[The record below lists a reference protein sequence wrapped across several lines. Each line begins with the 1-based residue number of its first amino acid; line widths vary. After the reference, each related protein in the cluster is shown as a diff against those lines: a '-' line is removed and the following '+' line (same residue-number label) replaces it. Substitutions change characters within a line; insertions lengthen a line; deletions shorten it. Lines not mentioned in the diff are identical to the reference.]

1 MGTPFAH
8 ADAPS
13 TPTATPSPQPQLTA
27 AAKAVADARAQA
39 KATGQPVPV
48 DALTT
53 EASDTVVDPDGKL
66 ATTSYA
72 QPVRVQRGSSWTAI
86 DTTLHANADGTV
98 SPAVTPQSLTLS
110 GGGSGTLATLTT
122 GDGKTLAVG
131 SPFTLPKPT
140 LSGSTATYSGV
151 LGPDVDLQVTAEP
164 DGGWRDVIVVRTAT
178 AAADPA
184 LTKLHFPLTTTGL
197 QTAQDNAGNLSF
209 TDSSGK
215 VRLHAPTAFQWDSTV
230 AAPAPKAATAPAA
243 APARVKAQG
252 TEPLDA
258 TPAAPV
264 SGPDGPGDSAVVSPI
279 TTAAS
284 GDGIDLTPDRSTFGH
299 GTGPWFLDPTI
310 TADSGTQASVQVQ
323 ENFPDTKNYN
333 VLSDLGTGYCGYSD
347 CKGYGRYRA
356 YFQLGINSAIYTT
369 PSGAPAAPTVYS
381 STLYTNVSSQANPK
395 TPTPMGVYSTGTATI
410 DGNTTW
416 NQQPCLSNLSNCGKV
431 ADKTITGIGG
441 LTFDVTSTVQ
451 QLATSHAGTWTF
463 ALIPDDEN
471 NLNYRVHFS
480 NNPHVTTTY
489 DITPSTW
496 SPATSPQPGWAN
508 PPAGLPANYQCNS
521 GVGNPWDYVGWIGA
535 NQNITLSASSW
546 SPAGL
551 GLTTNFHMWD
561 DNNSTWSLNQN
572 SAPGG
577 GWNTGNGALSIT
589 AGSLTDGH
597 QYGWTAQ
604 STDGQLTSPNTPWCY
619 FRVDKTPPTVGLT
632 STDFPPSGTPNPTPK
647 IFAGDP
653 NHPGT
658 FTLTG
663 ADPAPAGGNASGVAC
678 MRWTSI
684 PTDATVTGWHCGD
697 PSGKSEGIVTGTNG
711 TFTYSPGTWG
721 TNTIWFQAQDNAG
734 NYSQV
739 GAYTFYAP
747 WNSNHTP
754 VFGNVTGDNQPDILT
769 ADGSGNLRVMEGN
782 TDPDTVPSAP
792 AAAAPGARDPLYQG
806 TTWANYQITHRA
818 SLSKSAS
825 NDDVLVHN
833 TTTGSDL
840 AKHLYKAKND
850 GNGHFDGLPTDISK
864 PTICFNAASTT
875 SVDCGTLN
883 YNSTDW
889 STTSQILALGTP
901 TGESSAKVT
910 LPDPNNPGQ
919 TITKYVIS
927 QTSLLTVENGA
938 LWLYTPTPGGTL
950 ANARKLSN
958 DNMWNGYDLINPG
971 PAAGNNQ
978 ATLWARNQAT
988 GQIRSY
994 AITGGTTPDY
1004 SLLADPAKGTLIL
1017 DGSGTTAANYP
1028 QIGSSGDL
1036 DGDGLP
1042 DLWTIDT
1049 KGQFAIWK
1057 GTTTSTTPGTNQV
1070 TGFLN
1075 PLAMGYANA
1084 TVQIQSNY
1092 APSPCMDADGG
1103 PAIGNSIDIWSC
1115 WNGINQRFSMAFD
1128 GTLQVGGA
1136 CVTLAGNATGNG
1148 TKVVLATC
1156 VSATTDAATATAQ
1169 QWRYDPT
1176 TGRITSPATASTGV
1190 AARCLEEPGWAT
1202 ANGTLLDV
1210 WDCTGGANQ
1219 SWTLNP
1225 QNSG

>member
-1 MGTPFAH
+1 MSA
-8 ADAPS
+8 
-13 TPTATPSPQPQLTA
+13 QQQ
-27 AAKAVADARAQA
+27 AVAQAVANARTQA
-39 KATGQPVPV
+39 KATGQAVV
-48 DALTT
+48 IDALTT
-53 EASDTVVDPDGKL
+53 ATSETTVGPDGRF
-66 ATTSYA
+66 ATTDYA
-72 QPVRVQRGSSWTAI
+72 QPVRVQRAGSWTAI
-86 DTTLHANADGTV
+86 DTTLHTNPDGTL
-98 SPAVTPQSLTLS
+98 SPAVTPQALTLS
-110 GGGSGTLATLTT
+110 GGGSGALATLATD
-122 GDGKTLAVG
+122 DGHQLSVE
-131 SPFTLPKPT
+131 SPFNLPKPT
-140 LSGSTATYSGV
+140 LNGSTATYAGV

-164 DGGWRDVIVVRTAT
+164 DGGWRDVIEVKTAQ
-178 AAADPA
+178 AAADPVLA
-184 LTKLHFPLTTTGL
+184 KLHFPITTTGL
-197 QTAQDNAGNLSF
+197 TAAQDKSGNISFNDSQGKTRLS
-209 TDSSGK
+209 
-215 VRLHAPTAFQWDSTV
+215 APTAFQWDSSGPTT
-230 AAPAPKAATAPAA
+230 AALPHGTATNETATSPAA
-243 APARVKAQG
+243 APDSTA
-252 TEPLDA
+252 
-258 TPAAPV
+258 
-264 SGPDGPGDSAVVSPI
+264 DGPGDHAVLAQM
-279 TTAAS
+279 TTAVSAR
-284 GDGIDLTPDRSTFGH
+284 GIDLTPDPSTFGH

-333 VLSDLGTGYCGYSD
+333 ALSDLGTGYCGYSD
-347 CKGYGRYRA
+347 CNGYGRYRA

-369 PSGAPAAPTVYS
+369 PSGAPAAPTVYN
-381 STLYTNVSSQANPK
+381 STLYTNVSSQAAPS
-395 TPTPMGVYSTGTATI
+395 TPTPMGVYSTGAI

-416 NQQPCLSNLSNCGKV
+416 NNQPCAGNLSNCGKV
-431 ADKTITGIGG
+431 TGKTITGTGA
-441 LTFDVTSTVQ
+441 LTFDVTSTFQ
-451 QLATSHAGTWTF
+451 QLAANHAGTWTF

-471 NLNYRVHFS
+471 NKSYRVHFS

-508 PPAGLPANYQCNS
+508 PPSGLPASYQCNS
-521 GVGNPWDYVGWIGA
+521 GVGNPWDHVGWIGA

-551 GLTTNFHMWD
+551 GLVTNFHMWD
-561 DNNSTWSLNQN
+561 DNDSTWSLNQN
-572 SAPGG
+572 SAPGSN
-577 GWNTGNGALSIT
+577 WNAGSGALSIT

-597 QYGWTAQ
+597 QYGWTA
-604 STDGQLTSPNTPWCY
+604 STSDGQLTSPTTPWCY

-647 IFAGDP
+647 VFAGDP

-663 ADPAPAGGNASGVAC
+663 TDPAPAGGNASGVAC

-684 PTDATVTGWHCGD
+684 AADANVIGWHCGD
-697 PSGKSEGIVTGTNG
+697 PSGKSEGIVSGTSG

-754 VFGNVTGDNQPDILT
+754 VFGNVTGDNQPDVLT
-769 ADGSGNLRVMEGN
+769 ADGSGNLRVMEAN
-782 TDPDTVPSAP
+782 TDPDTDPSAP
-792 AAAAPGARDPLYQG
+792 AAAAPGARDPMYQG

-825 NDDVLVHN
+825 DDDVLVHN
-833 TTTGSDL
+833 TTAGSDL
-840 AKHLYKAKND
+840 AKHLYKLKND
-850 GNGHFDGLPTDISK
+850 GNGHFDGLPADISK
-864 PTICFNAASTT
+864 PTTCFNAASTT
-875 SVDCGTLN
+875 PVDCGTLN
-883 YNSTDW
+883 YDSTDW
-889 STTSQILALGTP
+889 SATSQILALGTP
-901 TGESSAKVT
+901 TGESSTKVT

-938 LWLYTPTPGGTL
+938 LWLYSPTPGGTL
-950 ANARKLSN
+950 ANARKLSA
-958 DNMWNGYDLINPG
+958 DNTWNGYDLINPG
-971 PAAGNNQ
+971 PAAGTNQ

-988 GQIRSY
+988 GQVRSY
-994 AITGGTTPDY
+994 AITGGSTPDY
-1004 SLLADPAKGTLIL
+1004 SLLNNPADGFLIL

-1028 QIGSSGDL
+1028 KIGSSGDL

-1042 DLWTIDT
+1042 DLWTIDA

-1057 GTTTSTTPGTNQV
+1057 GTTTSTTAGTNQV
-1070 TGFLN
+1070 TGFVN

-1084 TVQIQSNY
+1084 AVQVQSNY
-1092 APSPCMDADGG
+1092 SPSQCMDAFGG
-1103 PAIGNSIDIWSC
+1103 PSAGNGIDVWGC
-1115 WNGINQRFSMAFD
+1115 WNGVNQRFSMAFD
-1128 GTLQVGGA
+1128 GTLQVGGE
-1136 CVTLAGNATGNG
+1136 CVTLAANATGNG
-1148 TKVVLATC
+1148 TKVDLATC
-1156 VSATTDAATATAQ
+1156 VSAATDAATAAAQ
-1169 QWRYDPT
+1169 QWRYDPA

-1190 AARCLEEPGWAT
+1190 PARCLEEPGWAT
-1202 ANGTLLDV
+1202 ANGTLLGI